1 MATTTAIVASPRPRR
16 TVVVGVPRPTAAV
29 AVLAAVVVA
38 AVGGGGVYAKLT
50 STRPAACTLS
60 EFACSSS
67 SSTADEDDDD
77 ANTAAT
83 ADVSCVP
90 SIKYCDGRRDCPDG
104 SDEPHY
110 CTREFNKRFIN
121 IYFYLMSSDSLK
133 HQVKDLIQI

>member
-1 MATTTAIVASPRPRR
+1 MTMMTATAASPRPRR

-38 AVGGGGVYAKLT
+38 AAGGGGVYAKLT

-77 ANTAAT
+77 ANTAA
-83 ADVSCVP
+83 AAVRCVQ

-110 CTREFNKRFIN
+110 CTREFNKQLTT
-121 IYFYLMSSDSLK
+121 IYFFIKCHSIPPNIRLR
-133 HQVKDLIQI
+133 DLI